1 MTPRS
6 PPSARPP
13 GAITFD
19 LHPEHVASHIY
30 CSMPLLRTPP
40 DLEHEAELLESG
52 EKHLLSLNLWAT
64 RKRTS
69 GQVLLVSFPAVA
81 AEGCGGGEA
90 SKPRTRQRVSAES
103 ALKHAADAATS
114 YAIAVDDA
122 NSSMLQAHV
131 AWNNRTAEEVGQPPS
146 AVVPYE
152 CSNCSHTE
160 FGTIFRIMT
169 RMHVSPDELHA
180 NRDLIDF
187 YFPAGHVPSFICIYS
202 TKLEARIND
211 FTSVQSRDPQMAN

>member
-1 MTPRS
+1 M
-6 PPSARPP
+6 
-13 GAITFD
+13 
-19 LHPEHVASHIY
+19 
-30 CSMPLLRTPP
+30 PP

-69 GQVLLVSFPAVA
+69 GQVRPPSRAR
-81 AEGCGGGEA
+81 A
-90 SKPRTRQRVSAES
+90 SAPSRLSSTSR
-103 ALKHAADAATS
+103 HAADAATS